1 MTETPGTPYSGQ
13 TPEQPTPPPPPPPA
27 GYPGQAPQ
35 PGPMTVQDERTWSLL
50 AHIGSIIL
58 GFLAPLIVMLVKG
71 NESPTV
77 RTHSVEA
84 LNFQITVLI
93 AYVVSW
99 ILAFILIGFLLVGV
113 VWIVSLIFSIMGAMA
128 ASRGEPYKYP
138 FALRLVN

>member
-1 MTETPGTPYSGQ
+1 
-13 TPEQPTPPPPPPPA
+13 
-27 GYPGQAPQ
+27 
-35 PGPMTVQDERTWSLL
+35 MTVQDERTWSLL

-58 GFLAPLIVMLVKG
+58 GFLAPLVVMLVKG

-77 RTHSVEA
+77 RTHSVES

-99 ILAFILIGFLLVGV
+99 ILAFLLIGFLLVGL

-138 FALRLVN
+138 FALRLVS

>member
-1 MTETPGTPYSGQ
+1 
-13 TPEQPTPPPPPPPA
+13 
-27 GYPGQAPQ
+27 
-35 PGPMTVQDERTWSLL
+35 MTVQDERTWSLL

-77 RTHSVEA
+77 RTHSVES

-99 ILAFILIGFLLVGV
+99 ILAFLLIGFLLVGL

-138 FALRLVN
+138 FALRLVS